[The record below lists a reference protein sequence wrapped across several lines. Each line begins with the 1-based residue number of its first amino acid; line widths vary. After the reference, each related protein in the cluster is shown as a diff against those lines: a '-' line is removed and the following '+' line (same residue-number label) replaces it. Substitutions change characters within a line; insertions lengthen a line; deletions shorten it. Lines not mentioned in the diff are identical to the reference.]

1 MMKPEDPSAI
11 ATTAAATEASS
22 HGTLSPTPPAS
33 SAGADPTPAERKNYK
48 IPPDQ
53 VLRRQGAAIAEASVD
68 PAGLDLHGRGDDVG
82 ARGHARRRDPVLVH
96 VIDQYIQA
104 RTTENTRLAY
114 RQALD
119 DFITT
124 LEIGTR
130 RDLQGAAAA
139 DVTRYR
145 NLLQKRG
152 LAPSTIN
159 QRLAAVRGLY
169 RRMLKEGRI
178 QHNPAD
184 PELVEGLQVS
194 DVSRTEGLT
203 LEEVKAVLSTCD
215 GTLRG
220 LRDRAILLTLFYEG
234 LRRSE
239 ASKLCYRDLT
249 TRRGLLEVK
258 GAKNNPY
265 DTVRLRGEVRRAIED
280 YLEVLNR
287 DLQRRETR
295 PEDPV
300 FVSLSIR
307 SFGRRLVPRSINAVV
322 KERVKMAGI
331 PRRVTAHGMRH
342 TGCTLALAA
351 GVPLHQVQRH
361 LRHKDVRTTL
371 RYDREREAR
380 KNPTLEM
387 MPDVE

>member
-1 MMKPEDPSAI
+1 MKTPEETNAI
-11 ATTAAATEASS
+11 ATPGAAAEA
-22 HGTLSPTPPAS
+22 LQLPSPAPTS
-33 SAGADPTPAERKNYK
+33 SAGADRAPGERKNYK
-48 IPPDQ
+48 GPPGQ
-53 VLRRQGAAIAEASVD
+53 VRGRPGAAIAVD
-68 PAGLDLHGRGDDVG
+68 DVGVAGEDLHGRGADAG
-82 ARGHARRRDPVLVH
+82 ARGPARRRDAELARLVDAY
-96 VIDQYIQA
+96 VES
-104 RTTENTRLAY
+104 RTTLNTRLAY
-114 RQALD
+114 DLALQ
-119 DFITT
+119 DFIAT
-124 LEIGTR
+124 LKIRE
-130 RDLQGAAAA
+130 AAEVLAVRA
-139 DVTRYR
+139 DQVVRYR
-145 NLLQKRG
+145 NALEKRG

-159 QRLAAVRGLY
+159 QHLSAVRGLY

-178 QHNPAD
+178 LHNPAD

-203 LEEVKAVLSTCD
+203 VDEVKEVLATCD

-220 LRDRAILLTLFYEG
+220 LRDRALLLTLFYQG

-239 ASKLCYRDLT
+239 ASKLCYRDIT

-265 DTVRLRGEVRRAIED
+265 DTIRLKPEVKRAIED
-280 YLEVLNR
+280 YLEVLGR
-287 DLQRRETR
+287 ELRRRETR

-307 SFGRRLVPRSINAVV
+307 SFGRRLAPSSINNLV
-322 KERVKMAGI
+322 KSRVKMAGI
-331 PRRVTAHGMRH
+331 TRRVTCHGFRH
-342 TGCTLALAA
+342 ACATAALAA

-387 MPDVE
+387 MPEVQ

>member
-1 MMKPEDPSAI
+1 MKPEDPSAI
-11 ATTAAATEASS
+11 ATPTAAAAEASRE
-22 HGTLSPTPPAS
+22 LQLPSPTAPAS
-33 SAGADPTPAERKNYK
+33 SAGAVPGKRKNYK
-48 IPPDQ
+48 AQPDP
-53 VLRRQGAAIAEASVD
+53 VLGRPGAAIA
-68 PAGLDLHGRGDDVG
+68 GDVSGGAAD
-82 ARGHARRRDPVLVH
+82 ARGPARRRDPELARLVDAY
-96 VIDQYIQA
+96 VES
-104 RTTENTRLAY
+104 RTTLNTRLAY
-114 RQALD
+114 ELALQ
-119 DFITT
+119 DFLTT
-124 LEIGTR
+124 VKIRTPAELIEVR
-130 RDLQGAAAA
+130 A
-139 DVTRYR
+139 DHVVRYR
-145 NLLQKRG
+145 NALEKRG

-178 QHNPAD
+178 RHNPAD

-203 LEEVKAVLSTCD
+203 VDEVKDVLGTCD

-220 LRDRAILLTLFYEG
+220 LRDRALLLTLFYQG

-265 DTVRLRGEVRRAIED
+265 DTIRLKSEVKRAIED
-280 YLEVLNR
+280 YLEVLGR
-287 DLQRRETR
+287 ELRRRETR
-295 PEDPV
+295 PDDPV
-300 FVSLSIR
+300 FVSVSIR
-307 SFGRRLVPRSINAVV
+307 SFGRRLAPSSINNLV
-322 KERVKMAGI
+322 KARVKLAGI
-331 PRRVTAHGMRH
+331 TRRATCHSFRHACTTA
-342 TGCTLALAA
+342 ALAA

>member
-1 MMKPEDPSAI
+1 MKTPDETSSI
-11 ATTAAATEASS
+11 ALPGAAAAEASRE
-22 HGTLSPTPPAS
+22 LQLPSPTTPPC
-33 SAGADPTPAERKNYK
+33 SAGADRAPGKRKNYK
-48 IPPDQ
+48 APVDPA
-53 VLRRQGAAIAEASVD
+53 LGRAAGAIAMDDADV
-68 PAGLDLHGRGDDVG
+68 AGLDLQDHDPDR
-82 ARGHARRRDPVLVH
+82 ALRRDPELARLVDAY
-96 VIDQYIQA
+96 VES
-104 RTTENTRLAY
+104 RTTLNTRLAY
-114 RQALD
+114 ELALQ
-119 DFITT
+119 DFLKALKIKDAGE
-124 LEIGTR
+124 LLAVR
-130 RDLQGAAAA
+130 A
-139 DVTRYR
+139 DQVVRYR
-145 NLLQKRG
+145 NALEKRG

-178 QHNPAD
+178 EHNPAD

-203 LEEVKAVLSTCD
+203 VDEVGQVLLTCD

-220 LRDRAILLTLFYEG
+220 LRDRALVLTLFYQG

-265 DTVRLRGEVRRAIED
+265 DTIRLKPEVKRAIED
-280 YLEVLNR
+280 YLEVLGR
-287 DLQRRETR
+287 ELRRRETR

-300 FVSLSIR
+300 FVSASIR
-307 SFGRRLVPRSINAVV
+307 SFGRRLAPSSINNLV
-322 KERVKMAGI
+322 KARVKLGGI
-331 PRRVTAHGMRH
+331 TRRATCHSFRHACTTA
-342 TGCTLALAA
+342 ALAA

-387 MPDVE
+387 MPDVG